1 MTIFNTT
8 RLINSLEKVVEG
20 EGSVIGN
27 EDVTS
32 GLISVVVVAESTIRH
47 GTSQKLRRKM
57 SPKRKET

>member
-57 SPKRKET
+57 SPKRKEI

>member
-1 MTIFNTT
+1 MTTFNTT

-27 EDVTS
+27 RDVTP
-32 GLISVVVVAESTIRH
+32 GLTSWYRH

-57 SPKRKET
+57 LPERKEI